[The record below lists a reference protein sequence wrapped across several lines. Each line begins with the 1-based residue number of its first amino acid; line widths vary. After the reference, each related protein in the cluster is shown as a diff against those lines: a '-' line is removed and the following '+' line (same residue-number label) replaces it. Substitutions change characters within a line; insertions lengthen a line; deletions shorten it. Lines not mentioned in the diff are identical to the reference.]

1 MPTRTFAVAAAG
13 VGAAVL
19 AATGITYAA
28 TSGSSPA
35 SPSVHQPA
43 AAVQRAAKPQQPA
56 AQPDQRAAPA
66 AAPESGG
73 GPGGEKDGGRDRE
86 GGGREGRDRE
96 GGGREGRD
104 REGGGRDFGRKQEG
118 KIYFNDRVYSAAAE
132 GCITTASGLGSSSFN
147 VFNDSRR
154 TIEVFRG
161 FTCDNGAPVAT
172 VGPHGATNGVVTRTV
187 QGGLFGDDGV
197 VGSFLVLTDDDGDDW

>member
-73 GPGGEKDGGRDRE
+73 GPGGEKDGGRGREGGDRE
-86 GGGREGRDRE
+86 GGG
-96 GGGREGRD
+96 
-104 REGGGRDFGRKQEG
+104 REGGGRDFGRKGEG
-118 KIYFNDRVYSAAAE
+118 RIYFNDRVYSAAAE

-187 QGGLFGDDGV
+187 EGGLFGDDGV
-197 VGSFLVLTDDDGDDW
+197 VGSFLVLTDDGDDW

>member
-1 MPTRTFAVAAAG
+1 MPTRTFAVAAAA

-43 AAVQRAAKPQQPA
+43 AAVHRAAKPEKPA

-73 GPGGEKDGGRDRE
+73 GPGGEKDGG
-86 GGGREGRDRE
+86 GGRD
-96 GGGREGRD
+96 
-104 REGGGRDFGRKQEG
+104 GGGRDFGRKEEG
-118 KIYFNDRVYSAAAE
+118 RIYFNDRVYSAAAE

-187 QGGLFGDDGV
+187 QGSLFGDDGV
-197 VGSFLVLTDDDGDDW
+197 VGSFLVLTDDGDDW